1 MLKNTV
7 VDHYNINLINYNAIF
22 RERVELVV
30 INELYDLNLLI
41 DDNLNFDK
49 TASTAMAH
57 HIIDSLCNYII
68 DNRDQVE
75 KPVFVICPEC
85 LNRGELNNYLSEKK
99 DLGEFVVKQFNKL
112 KNILGINSIV
122 HDVDFEDLVESISR
136 RDGSAIELINSIDN
150 TSPRDLHRLYK
161 YVESTGLKAIKNKF
175 FEEQVY
181 KQVFI

>member
-30 INELYDLNLLI
+30 IDELYDLNLLI

-49 TASTAMAH
+49 TAATAMSH
-57 HIIDSLCNYII
+57 HIINSLCQYII
-68 DNRDQVE
+68 DNRNLVE
-75 KPVFVICPEC
+75 RPVFVICPEC
-85 LNRGELNNYLSEKK
+85 LNKGELNNYLTEKK
-99 DLGEFVVKQFNKL
+99 NLGEFVVKQFDKL
-112 KNILGINSIV
+112 KNILGINAIV
-122 HDVDFEDLVESISR
+122 HDWEFEDFVDSVAT
-136 RDGSAIELINSIDN
+136 RDGGAIELINSIDK